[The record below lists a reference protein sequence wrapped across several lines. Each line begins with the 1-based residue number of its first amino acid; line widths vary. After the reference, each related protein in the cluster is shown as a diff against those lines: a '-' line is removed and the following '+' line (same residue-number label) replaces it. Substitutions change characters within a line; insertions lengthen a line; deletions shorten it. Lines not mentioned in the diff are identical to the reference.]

1 MKKIA
6 FVAPG
11 LLLFF
16 CLVSI
21 NILKAGPVSYRFRH
35 FTVEQ
40 GIASN
45 TVRTL
50 YQDSRGFIWFG
61 TSEGLNCFD
70 GRTITRHKII
80 FPSKNEFGTDY
91 IGALLEDNTGNFW
104 VGTEIGIYIYDVRR
118 QTSKKLE
125 AQTEDGA
132 SIN

>member
-61 TSEGLNCFD
+61 TSEGLNCLPRLQDIEYCPFV
-70 GRTITRHKII
+70 KI
-80 FPSKNEFGTDY
+80 
-91 IGALLEDNTGNFW
+91 ALF
-104 VGTEIGIYIYDVRR
+104 IM
-118 QTSKKLE
+118 KKLCKV
-125 AQTEDGA
+125 
-132 SIN
+132 